1 MRSSHLPLHLVRH
14 YPNNMDVDSSV
25 NPPYRMQKR
34 KRNFTETEADILI
47 RYVMEHYPA
56 LHNNQGHNLN
66 VRAKQAMWQQVTDQ
80 VNAMGVERRT
90 VTDIKKRW
98 QDEKRRIRDKVLRIQ
113 LAAAFP
119 GGGLGNHERLTPREQ
134 AVCALISPQTAAES
148 GIGGLDTSTTDPDM
162 TIIKVDPDEPTTSQG
177 RASKRR
183 ESLLDLQATLN
194 HQEDSDSEDKA
205 HLLQGHNAV
214 AVTSSRSTDAQ
225 VSRLQ
230 PQKSHIDIY
239 GTVSSLPTS
248 HLLAED
254 IQDDGMATNLDTQ
267 PSSIGSPGHPSQIMS
282 PEGPPITSQEAT
294 PDNTPVRTPLPQ
306 MSHSQ
311 WMHGAM
317 TRGGENGW
325 ESDFYM
331 QPETVQESLTAIQNS
346 LEGLRQDINGIS
358 QSMLAQTDATS
369 DVASAIHHTR
379 HDLQQL
385 LMVQHQDRVAQ
396 HQELIQIHHQTLDVF
411 SRIATAIE
419 HFVGLSNSA
428 TAQAPAQ
435 LTTLSTQTSPP
446 QQDSDVEVPEAAVA
460 SPTRRPVRGTDKRR
474 RGQPRHPSPAD

>member
-1 MRSSHLPLHLVRH
+1 M
-14 YPNNMDVDSSV
+14 
-25 NPPYRMQKR
+25 
-34 KRNFTETEADILI
+34 
-47 RYVMEHYPA
+47 PA
-56 LHNNQGHNLN
+56 SYS
-66 VRAKQAMWQQVTDQ
+66 
-80 VNAMGVERRT
+80 RR
-90 VTDIKKRW
+90 
-98 QDEKRRIRDKVLRIQ
+98 
-113 LAAAFP
+113 
-119 GGGLGNHERLTPREQ
+119 GGLGNHERLTAREQ
-134 AVCALISPQTAAES
+134 AVCALISPQTATEA
-148 GIGGLDTSTTDPDM
+148 GIGGLDTSNIDPDV

-177 RASKRR
+177 RTSKRR
-183 ESLLDLQATLN
+183 ESLLDFQATLN

-205 HLLQGHNAV
+205 HALQGPNAV
-214 AVTSSRSTDAQ
+214 AATSSRLMDAQ
-225 VSRLQ
+225 ISRGQ

-254 IQDDGMATNLDTQ
+254 IEEEDGMPSNLDTQ
-267 PSSIGSPGHPSQIMS
+267 PSSIGSPGQPSQITS

-311 WMHGAM
+311 WMHGSV

-346 LEGLRQDINGIS
+346 LEGLRQDINGVS

-385 LMVQHQDRVAQ
+385 LMAQHHDRVAQ
-396 HQELIQIHHQTLDVF
+396 HQELIQIHRQTLDVF

-419 HFVGLSNSA
+419 HFVGLSNSS
-428 TAQAPAQ
+428 TVEPSAQS
-435 LTTLSTQTSPP
+435 TTLSTQTSPP
-446 QQDSDVEVPEAAVA
+446 RQDSDVEVPDAVMA
-460 SPTRRPVRGTDKRR
+460 SPSRRPLRGTEKRR
-474 RGQPRHPSPAD
+474 RGQARHSSPAD